1 MVRLLLLAN
10 VLLPVNEIQPPAP
23 MVVLEN
29 ERLKLSE

>member
-10 VLLPVNEIQPPAP
+10 VLLPVNVIQPDAP
-23 MVVLEN
+23 MEPLDN